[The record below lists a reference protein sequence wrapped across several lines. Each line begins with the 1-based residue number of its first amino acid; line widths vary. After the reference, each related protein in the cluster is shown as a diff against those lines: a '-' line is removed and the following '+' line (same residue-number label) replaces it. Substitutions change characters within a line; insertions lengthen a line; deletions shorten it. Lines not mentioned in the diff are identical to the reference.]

1 MPLEGLRFVFVW
13 LIFCET
19 MLLHTRANVS
29 KSDYFSTR
37 FSLCQWNYFNKFLV
51 TLVSKHN
58 FFTTYFSAIIL
69 THYKLKAEGVVQCLI
84 SGTSHLTS
92 DVLRQLLTFAP
103 DDREV

>member
-19 MLLHTRANVS
+19 MLHTRANVS
-29 KSDYFSTR
+29 KSDYFCTS
-37 FSLCQWNYFNKFLV
+37 FSLYQWNYFNKFLV
-51 TLVSKHN
+51 TLVSKRKL
-58 FFTTYFSAIIL
+58 FSPSFSAIIL